1 MWTSWGRPERPLC
14 LSGQLEESRL
24 DGAVGEY
31 DEEEEEEESLE
42 VALQAHLCWSMELA
56 KIGLSCCWAHSS
68 VEAATA
74 AAADEAAAAAA
85 AAAAA
90 CCCASDAW
98 LEQVAWF

>member
-1 MWTSWGRPERPLC
+1 MWTSWDHPGRPLC

-42 VALQAHLCWSMELA
+42 VALQARLCWSTELA
-56 KIGLSCCWAHSS
+56 RLLLSCCWAHSS

-85 AAAAA
+85 VA
-90 CCCASDAW
+90 CCCVFDA
-98 LEQVAWF
+98 

>member
-1 MWTSWGRPERPLC
+1 MSISWGRLGRPLC
-14 LSGQLEESRL
+14 PLGPLWENRL
-24 DGAVGEY
+24 VVVVVED
-31 DEEEEEEESLE
+31 DEEEEEESLG